1 MSNNYTKNNFQRG
14 ARVGRGGHQK
24 RDQKKKSNFQ
34 LKKPFGKKVKEENR
48 KELSLFKKEAKEN
61 KEFKVKL
68 GGDNIEKN
76 ILPTYEDD
84 DRDKTLLILVK
95 EFNMIIEDGDLFKE
109 ESIREEK
116 NRNSLRSLKKKN
128 KLKAIKETFR
138 KFRVYLK

>member
-24 RDQKKKSNFQ
+24 RDQKNKSNFQ